1 MICRL
6 SLKQFF
12 RNHFWHC
19 SLHLGFYFVE
29 RFRTGKPNAVRFSLS
44 GIATVDGDLL
54 EVVDPSGLD
63 SITASHIEVLA
74 VLRPEKEAIHSLA
87 KFARKEN
94 HRQFPGLQKKKNP
107 REILRLVD
115 GSGGLDHFVVVVQLV
130 NDGSPRLVV
139 LVGSGRFGAERNLAL
154 GLETESG
161 RGI

>member
-1 MICRL
+1 MSII
-6 SLKQFF
+6 SEAVFF

-74 VLRPEKEAIHSLA
+74 VLRSEIPNVLIFPVCLKKIEIISRFA
-87 KFARKEN
+87 KKVVKTN
-94 HRQFPGLQKKKNP
+94 S
-107 REILRLVD
+107 EI
-115 GSGGLDHFVVVVQLV
+115 
-130 NDGSPRLVV
+130 
-139 LVGSGRFGAERNLAL
+139 NL
-154 GLETESG
+154 TSC
-161 RGI
+161 